1 MPRNTRK
8 ILAIDPGTRHMG
20 VAFLDRGKLLY
31 HGVKSIAVGR
41 SPHETLREG
50 RRLISRLLADLSPDV
65 VVVEKTFFAR
75 SRNAALLN
83 VFADEIKTIAR
94 RSGRP
99 VIGYAPSTVKKFV
112 TGDGH
117 ASKAEVARAI
127 ARWHPEL
134 RVFLTQDR
142 AWKERYHQNMFDA
155 VALGMMAEL
164 RIVDRTN
171 PQLLGGHRRAGQ
183 ET

>member
-1 MPRNTRK
+1 MSRNHRK
-8 ILAIDPGTRHMG
+8 ILAIDPGTRHLG

-50 RRLISRLLADLSPDV
+50 RRLIARLLSDLNPDV
-65 VVVEKTFFAR
+65 VAVEKTFFAK

-83 VFADEIKTIAR
+83 VFADEIRVVAR
-94 RSGRP
+94 RQGRP
-99 VIGYAPSTVKKFV
+99 VIGFAPSTVKKFV
-112 TGDGH
+112 TGNGH

-164 RIVDRTN
+164 RGNAADR
-171 PQLLGGHRRAGQ
+171 
-183 ET
+183 